1 MCYYSGAKVGIFQK
15 ICNTNI
21 PVTEASS
28 KQEALL
34 HADVLLFLG
43 DYFIVGTTFYRQI
56 NVTIS
61 AT

>member
-1 MCYYSGAKVGIFQK
+1 MCDYSGAKVGIFQK

-43 DYFIVGTTFYRQI
+43 DFVIVGTTFI
-56 NVTIS
+56 DKST
-61 AT
+61 

>member
-1 MCYYSGAKVGIFQK
+1 MCDYSGAKVGIFQK

-34 HADVLLFLG
+34 HVDVLLFLG
-43 DYFIVGTTFYRQI
+43 VFVIVGITFI
-56 NVTIS
+56 DKST
-61 AT
+61 